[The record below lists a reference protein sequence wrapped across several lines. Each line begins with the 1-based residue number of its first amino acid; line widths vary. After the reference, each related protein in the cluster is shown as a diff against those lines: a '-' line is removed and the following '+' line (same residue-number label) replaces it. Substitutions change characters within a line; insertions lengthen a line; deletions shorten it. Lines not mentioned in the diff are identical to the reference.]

1 MTAPGTCPQ
10 SHGDADAVWRVA
22 GEARWRL
29 WEDEA
34 VIYNGRSG
42 DTHHLADFAAWV
54 FGFLSRSPASETDV
68 ARAAETGVELT
79 SGKAPGDAIARTL
92 DLLRRLDLIERAA

>member
-1 MTAPGTCPQ
+1 MNAPETSPQ
-10 SHGDADAVWRVA
+10 SPSEADRAWRVS
-22 GEARWRL
+22 GQARWRL

-54 FGFLSRSPASETDV
+54 FGFLSRGPASEAGLT
-68 ARAAETGVELT
+68 RAAETQIELT